1 MKNTLIA
8 SIALAAAVGA
18 HAQTYISDGHVDIG
32 VGYVAGEFDLHVHQE
47 LPIAAEYAP
56 EEAIFLVG
64 SAASV
69 TSPGGAF
76 SSLLGPAGSPAWV
89 IPTSQVTGLPFIGF
103 GTEELTDT
111 DWLGNISLKLTAVN
125 GPGAFSIWS
134 VGSFG
139 TPTVLASNSDG
150 LTSNDQLSLIPGS
163 HGHFNIGF
171 TQPGAYEVTFEAAGV
186 HATDGAKLST
196 PATYR
201 FEVVPEP
208 SSWALLGLGT
218 AALLFGARRVR
229 R

>member
-8 SIALAAAVGA
+8 AIALAAAVGVQG
-18 HAQTYISDGHVDIG
+18 QTYISDGHVDIG
-32 VGYVAGEFDLHVHQE
+32 IGYEAGAFDLHVHQE
-47 LPIAAEYAP
+47 SPIEAEYAP
-56 EEAIFLVG
+56 DEAVFLVG
-64 SAASV
+64 AAGSV
-69 TSPGGAF
+69 NSPGGAF
-76 SSLLGPAGSPAWV
+76 AGFLGPAGSPAWI
-89 IPTSQVTGLPFIGF
+89 IPSSQVAGLPFVGF
-103 GTEELTDT
+103 GAEELTEA
-111 DWLGNISLKLTAVN
+111 DWLGNISLTLTAVN

-139 TPTVLASNSDG
+139 APTLHASSADGVTP
-150 LTSNDQLSLIPGS
+150 NDQLSLIPGS

-208 SSWALLGLGT
+208 STWALLGLGT
-218 AALLFGARRVR
+218 AALLFGALRVR

>member
-1 MKNTLIA
+1 VKNTLIA

-18 HAQTYISDGHVDIG
+18 HAQTYIGDGHVDIG
-32 VGYVAGEFDLHVHQE
+32 IGYEASEFDLHVHQE
-47 LPIAAEYAP
+47 FPIEAEYAP
-56 EEAIFLVG
+56 DEAIFLVG
-64 SAASV
+64 SAGSV

-76 SSLLGPAGSPAWV
+76 AGVLGPAGAPAWV
-89 IPTSQVTGLPFIGF
+89 IPSSQVAGLPFLGF
-103 GTEELTDT
+103 GSEELTDT

-139 TPTVLASNSDG
+139 APTVLASSADG
-150 LTSNDQLSLIPGS
+150 LTPNDQLSLIPGS
-163 HGHFNIGF
+163 HGHFNLGF
-171 TQPGAYEVTFEAAGV
+171 TQPGTYEVTFEAAGV

-208 SSWALLGLGT
+208 STWALLGLGT